1 MMGRS
6 GGKEKRKRIFLFFFY
21 DGHVGYHMYRNW
33 RKNDLE
39 GKNQHIQERKEELG
53 VEQSTRRKD

>member
-1 MMGRS
+1 MGRS
-6 GGKEKRKRIFLFFFY
+6 GGKEKRKRIFFSFFY
-21 DGHVGYHMYRNW
+21 DGHVGYHMYRNG

-39 GKNQHIQERKEELG
+39 GENQHIQERKEELG